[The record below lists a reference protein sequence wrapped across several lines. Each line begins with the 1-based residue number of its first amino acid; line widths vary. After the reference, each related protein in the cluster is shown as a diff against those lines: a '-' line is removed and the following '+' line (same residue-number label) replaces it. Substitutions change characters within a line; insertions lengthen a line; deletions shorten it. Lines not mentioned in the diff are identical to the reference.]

1 MSSCCVALSLK
12 NPMCVTHSH
21 LALPLQLLEEVVRLE
36 LFLLLL
42 VRQHAGDLEVDPRYL
57 VLKHAQIVAFGAY
70 FSSPCAFIES

>member
-1 MSSCCVALSLK
+1 
-12 NPMCVTHSH
+12 MCVTHSH

>member
-36 LFLLLL
+36 LLLLVL
-42 VRQHAGDLEVDPRYL
+42 VRQHSRDLEVDPRNL
-57 VLKHAQIVAFGAY
+57 VLEIVQIVG
-70 FSSPCAFIES
+70 S